1 MFLYF
6 LIIDEWDKTE
16 YVLFFTTDTDS
27 VPPFGFDKK
36 KMISCSNTIVKL
48 LMKRCVNVS
57 QWHQRVVLSS
67 NFLFNMVNIFEDIF
81 RIYWKVIR
89 NLKSPY
95 IFIKSDGYSLFVGV
109 LSCLQLHLTFPK
121 ALCNETYLRKM
132 PAGLSLFCPCLLK
145 TIPNE
150 KHFKSWK
157 IVNLFKLKLI
167 FCLLQSIKN
176 LFDHVTAVSEIDFG
190 LVCGIPENSVMVRK

>member
-1 MFLYF
+1 MYYSSLQTQILFHHL
-6 LIIDEWDKTE
+6 
-16 YVLFFTTDTDS
+16 VLT
-27 VPPFGFDKK
+27 KE
-36 KMISCSNTIVKL
+36 MISCSNTIVKL
-48 LMKRCVNVS
+48 LMKRCVNDS

-95 IFIKSDGYSLFVGV
+95 IFINSDGYSLFVGV
-109 LSCLQLHLTFPK
+109 LSYLQLNLTFPK
-121 ALCNETYLRKM
+121 ALCNETYLRKV
-132 PAGLSLFCPCLLK
+132 PTGLSLLCPCLLK

-150 KHFKSWK
+150 KHLKSWK
-157 IVNLFKLKLI
+157 IVNFFKLKLI

-190 LVCGIPENSVMVRK
+190 LV